1 MRNLKRALSL
11 ALASV
16 MLLGM
21 MVVGTSASYTDVTS
35 KNNQEAIEVL
45 QKVGIMTGDDKG
57 NFNPDQKVTR
67 NEMAVIMCNLLDYT
81 VASYKGTSKFTDV
94 PTWAEPY
101 VAACYTNGIIAGYSA
116 TTFGGNDSVTTG
128 QAALMLLKAL
138 GYFQYA
144 SDFGEDWLVATT
156 SQGAKVSLFDD
167 VDTGAREALTRNDVA
182 QLVLNALKADVVDYT
197 GNGGTTVKGDGF
209 EITTGKATYAARTS
223 TSSKYGAI
231 ANERSMGSTKYT
243 VQLGEDL
250 YSGDLKMSANVT
262 DDFGRPSTKWSYKT
276 NVIGTYGDAPIL
288 TSTAKVTIGSLYSLI
303 GSSNVDDLTLKTTAL
318 VASDKDQL
326 VVYQDGTQV
335 TSGTV
340 ATYFD
345 RNSSNGAQSG
355 KGVLTE
361 VYQDGDNNVT
371 IVYVD
376 TYVAQATDDYSSS
389 KGEVKVTVM
398 TKPTTG
404 FTNFNTLSDDDF
416 DAVKNIKEDDYILYT
431 YANGKVQD
439 IVKAEVVTG
448 KVTAYSTST
457 GKTFGDAGGS
467 VTLDGTKYN
476 YAKFAEI
483 NSTNGCAV
491 VYTVNVDA
499 SIVVDA
505 DGYAYYVDEATA
517 STGNYLYVDGMA
529 KASGLSDTIVADAYF
544 ADGTNAEITVKKIGT
559 AAAETVVTSTS
570 RNTTQNGWY
579 KYSKNSS
586 DKYTLTKATTSA
598 KVADTAVTIKTNKTA
613 LGGGFAANK
622 NTVFI
627 VKDKNDN
634 IKVYTGI
641 ANVPDLTVT
650 GGYAEIM
657 KDKDTAS
664 KAASLVFVD
673 VGTGSVK
680 NSSKDSLIYLLK
692 LDNTSV
698 DNEDN
703 QDVYTWK
710 VIMDGKETTIQT
722 KESGWAAKTLLEDYT
737 TDSDGYYEKGNA
749 FDTSDSDKFEDTL
762 TKGAISQSGDI
773 LTVTTDATPT
783 STRTMVV
790 NSDTKINL
798 ILMPSEAKTDTS
810 SKLRREIMSD
820 WSADYELTLGTT
832 AKNLANI
839 LKGYQVT
846 GTVYVTYDDAA
857 KSDVVTNVYVVV
869 TSTNP

>member
-1 MRNLKRALSL
+1 M
-11 ALASV
+11 
-16 MLLGM
+16 
-21 MVVGTSASYTDVTS
+21 
-35 KNNQEAIEVL
+35 
-45 QKVGIMTGDDKG
+45 
-57 NFNPDQKVTR
+57 
-67 NEMAVIMCNLLDYT
+67 
-81 VASYKGTSKFTDV
+81 
-94 PTWAEPY
+94 
-101 VAACYTNGIIAGYSA
+101 
-116 TTFGGNDSVTTG
+116 
-128 QAALMLLKAL
+128 
-138 GYFQYA
+138 
-144 SDFGEDWLVATT
+144 
-156 SQGAKVSLFDD
+156 
-167 VDTGAREALTRNDVA
+167 
-182 QLVLNALKADVVDYT
+182 
-197 GNGGTTVKGDGF
+197 
-209 EITTGKATYAARTS
+209 
-223 TSSKYGAI
+223 
-231 ANERSMGSTKYT
+231 
-243 VQLGEDL
+243 
-250 YSGDLKMSANVT
+250 
-262 DDFGRPSTKWSYKT
+262 
-276 NVIGTYGDAPIL
+276 IGTYGDAPIL

-303 GSSNVDDLTLKTTAL
+303 GSSNVDDLTLKTTPL
-318 VASDKDQL
+318 VNTDKDQL
-326 VVYQDGTQV
+326 VVYENGTQDT
-335 TSGTV
+335 TSTV

-345 RNSSNGAQSG
+345 RNSSNGAKSG

-398 TKPTTG
+398 TKPSTG

-416 DAVKNIKEDDYILYT
+416 DAVKDIKEDNYILYT

-448 KVTAYSTST
+448 KVTAYSKST
-457 GKTFGDAGGS
+457 GKAFGNAGGS

-476 YAKFAEI
+476 YAKFAEV
-483 NSTNGCAV
+483 NNTNGCDVA
-491 VYTVNVDA
+491 YTVNVDA

-505 DGYAYYVDEATA
+505 DGYAYYVDEVTA

-544 ADGTNAEITVKKIGT
+544 ADGTNAEITVKKIDGT
-559 AAAETVVTSTS
+559 NAETVITSAT
-570 RNTTQNGWY
+570 RVDTKNAWY
-579 KYSKNSS
+579 KYSKDSNG
-586 DKYTLTKATTSA
+586 KYTLTKATTSA
-598 KVADTAVTIKTNKTA
+598 KVENDDVTIKTNKTA

-641 ANVPDLTVT
+641 ANVPDLTLT
-650 GGYAEIM
+650 GGYAQIM
-657 KDKDTAS
+657 KDKDTAG

-692 LDNTSV
+692 LDSTSV

-722 KESGWAAKTLLEDYT
+722 KESTWAAKTLLEDYT
-737 TDSDGYYEKGNA
+737 TDSDGYYEKGTT
-749 FDTSDSDKFEDTL
+749 FDVADSDKFEDTL

-773 LTVTTDATPT
+773 LTVTTDATPS

-798 ILMPSEAKTDTS
+798 ILMPSETTADTG

-839 LKGYQVT
+839 LKGYPVT

>member
-94 PTWAEPY
+94 PAWAEPY

-144 SDFGEDWLVATT
+144 SDFGDDWLVATT

-182 QLVLNALKADVVDYT
+182 QMVLNALKADVVDYT

-262 DDFGRPSTKWSYKT
+262 DDFGRPATKWSYKT

-398 TKPTTG
+398 TKPTAG

-476 YAKFAEI
+476 YAKFAEVDA
-483 NSTNGCAV
+483 TNGCAV

-505 DGYAYYVDEATA
+505 NGYAYYVDEATA

-544 ADGTNAEITVKKIGT
+544 ADGTNAEITVKKIDG
-559 AAAETVVTSTS
+559 ANAETVI
-570 RNTTQNGWY
+570 TTTTRDTTKNEWY
-579 KYSKNSS
+579 KYSKDSNG
-586 DKYTLTKATTSA
+586 KYTLTKATTSA
-598 KVADTAVTIKTNKTA
+598 KVAAGSVTIKTNKTA

-641 ANVPDLTVT
+641 ANVPDLTVI
-650 GGYAEIM
+650 GGYAQIM
-657 KDKDTAS
+657 RDKDTAG

-749 FDTSDSDKFEDTL
+749 FDTTDSDKFEDTL

-773 LTVTTDATPT
+773 LTVTTDVTPT

>member
-94 PTWAEPY
+94 PAWAEPY

-144 SDFGEDWLVATT
+144 SDFGDDWLVATT

-182 QLVLNALKADVVDYT
+182 QMVLNALKADVVDYT

-262 DDFGRPSTKWSYKT
+262 DDFGRPATKWSYKT

-398 TKPTTG
+398 TKPTAG

-476 YAKFAEI
+476 YAKFAEVDA
-483 NSTNGCAV
+483 TNGCAV

-505 DGYAYYVDEATA
+505 NGYAYYVDEATA

-544 ADGTNAEITVKKIGT
+544 ADGTNAEITVKKIDG
-559 AAAETVVTSTS
+559 ANAETVI
-570 RNTTQNGWY
+570 TTTTRDTTKNEWY
-579 KYSKNSS
+579 KYSKDSNG
-586 DKYTLTKATTSA
+586 KYTLTKATTSA
-598 KVADTAVTIKTNKTA
+598 KVAAGSVTIKTNKTA

-641 ANVPDLTVT
+641 ANVPDLTVI
-650 GGYAEIM
+650 GGYAQIM
-657 KDKDTAS
+657 RDKDTAG

-749 FDTSDSDKFEDTL
+749 FDTPDSDKFEDTL

-773 LTVTTDATPT
+773 LTVTTDVTPT